1 MGAHSENIVLFFPSM
16 GEENRHDGVLLL
28 NEHGGLCVL
37 LMDFGI
43 QIIPLNQKN
52 NDQRISG
59 KKDRAISE
67 HEARYSRMQIMTLKA
82 RT

>member
-1 MGAHSENIVLFFPSM
+1 MGAHSENIVLFFPSISM

-43 QIIPLNQKN
+43 QIIPLNQK
-52 NDQRISG
+52 
-59 KKDRAISE
+59 K
-67 HEARYSRMQIMTLKA
+67 
-82 RT
+82 